1 MKIRRFDRRT
11 FIRKA
16 VTNTAIGDRTH
27 VTIRVV
33 PLDTPVP
40 DAAPRTQ
47 EKDAQLQARGAH
59 QPQDQ

>member
-27 VTIRVV
+27 VTVQVV
-33 PLDTPVP
+33 PLDTP
-40 DAAPRTQ
+40 APNATSRTQ
-47 EKDAQLQARGAH
+47 DKDAQLQARGAH
-59 QPQDQ
+59 QPQDR